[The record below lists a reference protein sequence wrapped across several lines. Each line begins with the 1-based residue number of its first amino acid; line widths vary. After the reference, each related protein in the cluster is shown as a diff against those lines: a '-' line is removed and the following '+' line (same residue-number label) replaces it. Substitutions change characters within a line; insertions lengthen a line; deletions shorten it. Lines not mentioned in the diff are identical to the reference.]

1 MSIADI
7 GTNLHGYV
15 DELIAATGGRC
26 SDEDFQYA
34 MKRFI
39 MSTYSSL
46 ASLSF
51 YGGASDAG
59 MQTIQGEAVPA
70 SEIIDSAF
78 YSENREREFDLPS
91 YAPQRS
97 HGTYNAMQQFGSTV
111 EGARL

>member
-1 MSIADI
+1 MSIADV
-7 GTNLHGYV
+7 TNNLRRYV
-15 DELIAATGGRC
+15 DELEGSVSGRC
-26 SDEDFQYA
+26 SDADFQYA

-51 YGGASDAG
+51 YGGASDEG

-78 YSENREREFDLPS
+78 FDRNREAEFDTP
-91 YAPQRS
+91 APRQQYSALNHR
-97 HGTYNAMQQFGSTV
+97 QQFGSAI